1 MILPAVEA
9 VKVLE
14 VLEVLEVLVRARGR
28 WMRRVPVLNWTRNSA
43 NGCENGTWKMQRMLS
58 RSTDVRI

>member
-1 MILPAVEA
+1 MILSAVE
-9 VKVLE
+9 VLEMLE
-14 VLEVLEVLVRARGR
+14 VLEVLEVLLQARGR
-28 WMRRVPVLNWTRNSA
+28 WMRRVPVLNWIRNSA